1 MRIKIVVLTK
11 QCKAQIQIPQIQIPS
26 PINLLPIG
34 LSRVPKTQ
42 KTRECLMKWLVKKW
56 DFLGSCYYLEKMKEN
71 KSKDFSKNMLSN
83 LWTLR
88 RSENKGACQSKKTGQ
103 ETQKKESRE

>member
-1 MRIKIVVLTK
+1 MRLPRK
-11 QCKAQIQIPQIQIPS
+11 
-26 PINLLPIG
+26 LL
-34 LSRVPKTQ
+34 LSRKDER
-42 KTRECLMKWLVKKW
+42 K
-56 DFLGSCYYLEKMKEN
+56 N